1 MSISWFNGDYR
12 KSRKIV
18 LVDRQKAMLAATM
31 LLVEREKMKR
41 DQEKQIAVWE
51 MEIREHRDQIQ
62 NLRKLV
68 NRTRYPNNPMNEN
81 PNNENPDAQ
90 NEEKDRNYA
99 QYRCSWDE
107 CRGFISTKN
116 KTCPVCDR
124 QTCLRCLSRKEDNH
138 ECNPDE
144 VATAKDI
151 KEKTVSCP
159 GCQARIHKISGCDQ
173 MFCVLCHVA
182 FSYKTGEIAKG
193 AIHNPHYHEL
203 RTRLHGT
210 TARAP
215 GDIPCGGF
223 PRPANWHVVASSAQI
238 MEHGRRVAMCT
249 HIAEVE
255 IRALTVRDNDACSDI
270 RLRYVM
276 GDITEEFFASLVSK
290 RSVDAIIKQHYRD
303 IMRAYTDTSQD
314 VYRRMDDFIQEA
326 TKEAVKNKKTAY
338 KWNDG
343 PYLSELNEIIKY
355 TNEAAQKIGKQY
367 KRTYFQLPTDYQS
380 VGIWNRYNPYNLKWT
395 NGKEKKQKKQSPQD
409 ATATDT
415 ATR

>member
-12 KSRKIV
+12 KSRKNV
-18 LVDRQKAMLAATM
+18 LVDRQKAMLSATM

-41 DQEKQIAVWE
+41 DREKVIAVWE
-51 MEIREHRDQIQ
+51 KEIREYRDQIE
-62 NLRKLV
+62 NLRKLIAQA
-68 NRTRYPNNPMNEN
+68 RYPNNSDGA
-81 PNNENPDAQ
+81 NPDET
-90 NEEKDRNYA
+90 EEKDRNYA
-99 QYRCSWDE
+99 QYRCAWEE

-144 VATAKDI
+144 IATAKDI

-203 RTRLHGT
+203 RARLHGT

-223 PRPANWHVVASSAQI
+223 PRVGTWHFIASKSQI
-238 MEHGRRVAMCT
+238 TEHSRRVAMCV

-290 RSVDAIIKQHYRD
+290 RAVDATIKQHFRD
-303 IMRAYTDTSQD
+303 IMRAFTDTSQD
-314 VYRRMDDFIQEA
+314 VYRRIEESIQEA
-326 TKEAVKNKKTAY
+326 TKEAKKT
-338 KWNDG
+338 KVTVPLPWNDS
-343 PYLSELNEIIKY
+343 PFLLELNEIIKY
-355 TNEAAQKIGKQY
+355 TNEASQKIGKQY
-367 KRTYFQLPTDYQS
+367 KRCYFQIPMNYHSSND
-380 VGIWNRYNPYNLKWT
+380 WNRYNAYANNIKWT
-395 NGKEKKQKKQSPQD
+395 TGKEKKQKKEV
-409 ATATDT
+409 AAHNNI
-415 ATR
+415 